1 MALSK
6 ASKNFAVRK
15 HAAELRRQELERQRA
30 GRLSDAPVMGL
41 HEVAVYLGISK
52 AAVIDRTYTRQ
63 GVRFPPP
70 LAKLRCGTIWERSA
84 IEEYERAR
92 HAAGPSAPYQWST
105 ERWKRQTKPRT

>member
-1 MALSK
+1 MPLSK
-6 ASKNFAVRK
+6 ASKDFAARK
-15 HAAELRRQELERQRA
+15 RAADLRREELERKRKDLA
-30 GRLSDAPVMGL
+30 KAPVMGL